1 MFKDTML
8 KSMMDNLTE
17 TEADVTPQWCVDETQ
32 VEEGKEAAEVAWEE
46 SSDIDDSSSSDD
58 SDFLRSTQRANI
70 TTRRILER
78 NLPFHQSKNTLSIGN
93 HNKSALKKMAWF
105 IYHHDW
111 FHLYLRLPTYASV
124 LIFLSL
130 WTSMILVFAGL
141 YIAIDKSHPGDCGL
155 SFTDDDG
162 SIKYGSAF
170 AFSLE
175 TTTTVG
181 YGLPGD
187 SNAFFENCPSV
198 QVCIYFHMV
207 LSMMFNAFLFSF
219 FFARL
224 SRCEQRAI
232 QVIFSDKAIVKRE
245 FTNGGICRYKLDL
258 RTYDIDSSHPI
269 VEAHVRIYAIKHT
282 PLLVGVSS
290 NEGYHDLKFDP
301 MRVESPNDELGA
313 MLYISAPHIISHHI
327 GMYSPICPPEKKAF
341 AEGGRVPI
349 KSGFVVDSAG
359 FRLRELDSHVE
370 TRTGLQCTVCGET
383 YGTYKNLVRHI
394 EQNKRLEANDGVP
407 IIDSHQELNVQKIF
421 KRGESYDRCH
431 SSYGIMD
438 DSNNENA
445 GCYDQFKKHFK
456 ECNLEILV
464 IIEGIDPMMSGT
476 FQAMQSY
483 AFEDIVYGGEF
494 APCMLSDQ
502 QEGIAKVDLKRFH
515 KIVR

>member
-1 MFKDTML
+1 VWLSDDGACHFMFKDTML

-181 YGLPGD
+181 KDGQWKLP
-187 SNAFFENCPSV
+187 F
-198 QVCIYFHMV
+198 
-207 LSMMFNAFLFSF
+207 LSTWPNV
-219 FFARL
+219 FAAYRTFIEL
-224 SRCEQRAI
+224 S
-232 QVIFSDKAIVKRE
+232 
-245 FTNGGICRYKLDL
+245 
-258 RTYDIDSSHPI
+258 
-269 VEAHVRIYAIKHT
+269 
-282 PLLVGVSS
+282 
-290 NEGYHDLKFDP
+290 
-301 MRVESPNDELGA
+301 
-313 MLYISAPHIISHHI
+313 
-327 GMYSPICPPEKKAF
+327 
-341 AEGGRVPI
+341 
-349 KSGFVVDSAG
+349 
-359 FRLRELDSHVE
+359 
-370 TRTGLQCTVCGET
+370 
-383 YGTYKNLVRHI
+383 
-394 EQNKRLEANDGVP
+394 
-407 IIDSHQELNVQKIF
+407 
-421 KRGESYDRCH
+421 
-431 SSYGIMD
+431 
-438 DSNNENA
+438 
-445 GCYDQFKKHFK
+445 
-456 ECNLEILV
+456 
-464 IIEGIDPMMSGT
+464 
-476 FQAMQSY
+476 
-483 AFEDIVYGGEF
+483 
-494 APCMLSDQ
+494 
-502 QEGIAKVDLKRFH
+502 
-515 KIVR
+515 